1 MIVPYEWIFEYVEGK
16 PMTMASNM
24 ILFRGEKVFRVGLKN
39 HTKSPILFFM
49 VIDLGK
55 FGMKVEDVKYG
66 VQGNG
71 HGLSEMTTMIKHDF
85 GQEGN
90 LQLFTVTFLG
100 KLAKNWTFVFRI
112 CIEGTDP
119 GFSYQLCDR
128 LAKEQIYEALKSQQK
143 MADVEFLVKDKT
155 FPAHKSILAARS
167 PVFAYELKK
176 KQAVK
181 DSPHQ
186 IRIKTGVEPSTVVN
200 FLHFIYTG
208 EPKGTLA
215 DEELLK
221 LADRYQLTIL
231 TSLCKVALKKM
242 DAFQMEKFRKRLNSN
257 AEDLSS
263 SKIM

>member
-1 MIVPYEWIFEYVEGK
+1 
-16 PMTMASNM
+16 
-24 ILFRGEKVFRVGLKN
+24 
-39 HTKSPILFFM
+39 
-49 VIDLGK
+49 
-55 FGMKVEDVKYG
+55 
-66 VQGNG
+66 
-71 HGLSEMTTMIKHDF
+71 
-85 GQEGN
+85 
-90 LQLFTVTFLG
+90 
-100 KLAKNWTFVFRI
+100 VFRI

-128 LAKEQIYEALKSQQK
+128 LAKEQLYDALKSQQK
-143 MADVEFLVKDKT
+143 MADVEFVVKDKT

-167 PVFAYELKK
+167 PVFADELKK

-242 DAFQMEKFRKRLNSN
+242 DAIQMENLRKRLNSN